1 MRRFRK
7 GLFALAAVAFAA
19 MLGGCFKKVVLDC
32 RYNIRPY
39 IQMESGGE
47 VALAEGVVAY
57 AFMVD
62 TTQWTVASYEDAL
75 NGVLTSKTTGEKRS
89 DATERAVQQNDTV
102 ALQLKATPATIIVV
116 DPINKLY
123 GWRMTE
129 VAENLP
135 NLYVSITFRP
145 WSVKKVYVE
154 GPWRMNNE
162 AYVAPEPETPD
173 SPTDPDSTENGNENN
188 EDNEGSEGGGSGSN
202 EGQYSP
208 AEPLD

>member
-145 WSVKKVYVE
+145 WSVKKAYVE

-162 AYVAPEPETPD
+162 AYVAPDVPAEPENPTPEEGEEG
-173 SPTDPDSTENGNENN
+173 STEGSNE
-188 EDNEGSEGGGSGSN
+188 GSN
-202 EGQYSP
+202 EGQYTP
-208 AEPLD
+208 ADPIE

>member
-7 GLFALAAVAFAA
+7 GLFALAAVAFVA

-39 IQMESGGE
+39 IQMESGG
-47 VALAEGVVAY
+47 VATLTEGVVAY
-57 AFMVD
+57 AFMAD

-162 AYVAPEPETPD
+162 AYVAPEPEDPETPEEPETPD
-173 SPTDPDSTENGNENN
+173 PDNGEG
-188 EDNEGSEGGGSGSN
+188 NEGSDGDSN
-202 EGQYSP
+202 EGQYIP